1 MKFGIDT
8 LCCDH
13 GKSGVGSYLT
23 SLVKN
28 IPDMADVK
36 FELFGTEVDRFQYN
50 SSLKHITYQSVKS
63 GEKFF
68 FQKFFHKF
76 RLKKFAIKNNYDA
89 ILYPSFLRTSGINAD
104 VPGVAVIHASISE
117 LFPDKKTRIKQRNFL
132 KSLASMKKIIAPS
145 QYVRNSL
152 ISNGI
157 DAEKIIV
164 IHNGIDHSLFYP
176 RDPILQNETVVINP
190 FSIKRPY
197 LIYASSINGDSKKH
211 CELIKAFA
219 LFKKNTG
226 LPHRLVLAGNIE
238 DSKKQVQ
245 EAAALSGYVSDI
257 VFTGFF
263 PHENLNE
270 LYSASDACIFPS
282 VSEGVGLPV
291 LEAMAC
297 HVPVACARS
306 GALPEIGAEN
316 AVYFDPDDT
325 ENFALCIEK
334 IITDQKLRERLTENV
349 DKWTKRFSW
358 DKTAEQT
365 INVLISAAKE

>member
-8 LCCDH
+8 FCCDH

-28 IPDMADVK
+28 IPDSEEYK
-36 FELFGTEVDRFQYN
+36 FELFGTEVDRYQYN
-50 SSLKHITYQSVKS
+50 SSLKHISYQSVNI
-63 GEKFF
+63 GEKDV
-68 FQKFFHKF
+68 FQKVFHSY
-76 RLKKFAIKNNYDA
+76 RLNKFALKNNYDA
-89 ILYPSFLRTSGINAD
+89 ILYPSFLRTASVKAD

-117 LFPDKKTRIKQRNFL
+117 LFPDSKNNYKRKKFL
-132 KSLASMKKIIAPS
+132 KSLSSIQKIIAPS

-157 DAEKIIV
+157 DADKIIV

-176 RDPILQNETVVINP
+176 RDPLLQTDSLVKP

-197 LIYASSINGDSKKH
+197 IIYASSINSDSKKH
-211 CELIKAFA
+211 CQLIKAFA

-226 LPHRLVLAGNIE
+226 LPHRLVLAGTIDESQKYLQN
-238 DSKKQVQ
+238 V
-245 EAAALSGYVSDI
+245 AAQSGYASDI

-263 PHENLNE
+263 PHESLND

-291 LEAMAC
+291 LEALAC

-306 GALPEIGAEN
+306 GALPEIGAEY
-316 AVYFDPDDT
+316 AIYFDPDDL
-325 ENFALCIEK
+325 ENFALSIEK
-334 IITDQKLRERLTENV
+334 IVTDQKVRERLTENV

-358 DKTAEQT
+358 DKTAEET
-365 INVLISAAKE
+365 IKVLISCSE